1 MTRIR
6 KLTCF
11 DYPKIKKMI
20 SYLGSAEGEF
30 FSKALLNE
38 PFGLISSV
46 LPLKYKFLNESYI
59 LLDGKEILGLITI
72 EPALGN
78 HYKINITRL
87 VFQNNLY
94 DAGKQLIDFVT
105 SKYSAKGA
113 TSFIVSV
120 DECHDELLKLFTDG
134 CGFRQCASE
143 TLWKI
148 DNFPQNTDIPC
159 GFRPFNNV
167 DAKSVCKLYN
177 SEIETIYK
185 ASLERIKQEFE
196 DPIFGGYSQFYKNRY
211 VLEEPVKKTIIGYIS
226 ITTSDNNNF
235 IIDFVTN
242 DGYEIAYDDILKYAI
257 SEISRRRTVFYP
269 FVKQKNY
276 TRTTEKLG
284 EYLRGKNYTPIQN
297 QIVLVKHF
305 YRPIKTTE
313 NAIQVFLFGE
323 NSKIVTN

>member
-1 MTRIR
+1 M
-6 KLTCF
+6 KQPWAKC
-11 DYPKIKKMI
+11 
-20 SYLGSAEGEF
+20 
-30 FSKALLNE
+30 
-38 PFGLISSV
+38 PFCSRWERLSEAGVSS
-46 LPLKYKFLNESYI
+46 
-59 LLDGKEILGLITI
+59 
-72 EPALGN
+72 
-78 HYKINITRL
+78 
-87 VFQNNLY
+87 
-94 DAGKQLIDFVT
+94 
-105 SKYSAKGA
+105 
-113 TSFIVSV
+113 
-120 DECHDELLKLFTDG
+120 
-134 CGFRQCASE
+134 
-143 TLWKI
+143 
-148 DNFPQNTDIPC
+148 
-159 GFRPFNNV
+159 
-167 DAKSVCKLYN
+167 AKSVCKLYN

-284 EYLRGKNYTPIQN
+284 EYLKGKNYTPIQN

-305 YRPIKTTE
+305 YRPVKTTE

-323 NSKIVTN
+323 NSKIVTNWYLNIL

>member
-159 GFRPFNNV
+159 GFRPFNNG